1 MSLATYCLLV
11 SMRAISSDLSRRVP
25 EALVEHVVDLSVV
38 AVAEPEVRS
47 RSVIWRQLASWFRE
61 LETAELSL
69 MHVKKP

>member
-1 MSLATYCLLV
+1 
-11 SMRAISSDLSRRVP
+11 VP
-25 EALVEHVVDLSVV
+25 ETLVENVVDLSVV